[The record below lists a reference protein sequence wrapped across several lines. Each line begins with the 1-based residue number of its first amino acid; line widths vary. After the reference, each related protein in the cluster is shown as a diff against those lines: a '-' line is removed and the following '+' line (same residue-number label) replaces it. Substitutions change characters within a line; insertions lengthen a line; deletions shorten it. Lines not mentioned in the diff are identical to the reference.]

1 MCGLAGLIHI
11 DDAPAGP
18 EDESAVRSMCDLLAY
33 RGPDHAGVMTVGG
46 ACLGSR
52 RLAILDLSPAG
63 NMPMTESSGRWW
75 IAYNGEIYNF
85 ADIRRELLEA
95 GVSFRSNSDTEVV
108 LQAWKAWGPAC
119 LDRFVGMFAFAI
131 YDSRD
136 KELTL
141 VRDRFGIKPI
151 YWTQQG
157 RVILFASELKALIS
171 QRSDNRVNHR
181 SLDQWWLY
189 RNVDALTTA
198 TLIEGIQKI
207 LPGQLARIR
216 NGQIEAHRWYSAAS
230 HVSEDQY
237 RALQALPVQQVVD
250 RVEEQLD
257 EAVRLRLVSDVPV
270 GTFLSGGLDSSLVTA
285 MAARHSSQLAGFHI
299 SIAGHSELDE
309 SRFAGSLADKL
320 RIPFVPLELTA
331 DNFRACL
338 AHVTWLE
345 DMPLTHANS
354 VGYYLISQVARRHGT
369 IVVLTGEG
377 ADELF
382 GGYAWSYRRQRL
394 LRRLKPWLDRLPER
408 VQKVLTLLVYL
419 QAGLPVNAHQ
429 FRALMPSTI
438 GVLDQYMRMDALERC
453 TQAYGFLDDA
463 AAREISG
470 SMLADLADFLTPLLR
485 RLDRTTMGASVEARV
500 PFLDHR
506 LVHTAI
512 NLPLKWKVGRYD
524 DKWIVK
530 QIARR
535 YLPDGLIWRKKM
547 GFPLPLEEYI
557 APLATPEFFAGGFC
571 EATLELSHRGISRV
585 LDQRSP
591 GAQGIFGLIGLEIW
605 GRTFLMGESTERITE
620 RIESL
625 ASARRGAALVN

>member
-1 MCGLAGLIHI
+1 L
-11 DDAPAGP
+11 
-18 EDESAVRSMCDLLAY
+18 V
-33 RGPDHAGVMTVGG
+33 
-46 ACLGSR
+46 
-52 RLAILDLSPAG
+52 
-63 NMPMTESSGRWW
+63 
-75 IAYNGEIYNF
+75 
-85 ADIRRELLEA
+85 
-95 GVSFRSNSDTEVV
+95 
-108 LQAWKAWGPAC
+108 
-119 LDRFVGMFAFAI
+119 
-131 YDSRD
+131 
-136 KELTL
+136 

-157 RVILFASELKALIS
+157 KVILFASELKALIS
-171 QRSDNRVNHR
+171 QRNDNRVNQR

-207 LPGQLARIR
+207 MPGQFARIR
-216 NGQIEAHRWYSAAS
+216 HGQIEFHRWYSAAS
-230 HVSEDQY
+230 HVSEE
-237 RALQALPVQQVVD
+237 RHGALEALPVQQVVD
-250 RVEEQLD
+250 QVEEQLD

-285 MAARHSSQLAGFHI
+285 MAARHSSQLSGFHI

-309 SRFAGSLADKL
+309 SRFAGSLADSL
-320 RIPFVPLELTA
+320 RIPFVPLALTG

-354 VGYYLISQVARRHGT
+354 VGYHLISQVARRHGT

-408 VQKVLTLLVYL
+408 VQKVLTLLVYM
-419 QAGLPVNAHQ
+419 QAGLPVNSHQ
-429 FRALMPSTI
+429 FRTLMPSTI
-438 GVLDQYMRMDALERC
+438 GVLDQYMRMDALELC
-453 TQAYGFLDDA
+453 TQAYGFLHDA
-463 AAREISG
+463 AAREVSG
-470 SMLADLADFLTPLLR
+470 SMLADLADFLAPLLR

-571 EATLELSHRGISRV
+571 EQTLGLSHRGISRV
-585 LDQRSP
+585 LDQRNP

-605 GRTFLMGESTERITE
+605 GRTFLMGESTEQITE
-620 RIESL
+620 RIQSL
-625 ASARRGAALVN
+625 ARARRGAAPVH

>member
-18 EDESAVRSMCDLLAY
+18 DDESAVQSMCDLLAY
-33 RGPDHAGVMTVGG
+33 RGPDHSGIMSAGG
-46 ACLGSR
+46 ACMGSR

-85 ADIRRELLEA
+85 ADIRRALVEA
-95 GVSFRSNSDTEVV
+95 GVSFQSNSDTEVV
-108 LQAWKAWGPAC
+108 LQAWIAWGPAC

-131 YDSRD
+131 YDRRD
-136 KELTL
+136 NELTL

-151 YWTQQG
+151 YWTQHG

-171 QRSDNRVNHR
+171 QRSDNRVNQR

-207 LPGQLARIR
+207 MPGQFARIR
-216 NGQIEAHRWYSAAS
+216 NGRIEVHRWYSAVS
-230 HVSEDQY
+230 HVSEARY
-237 RALQALPVQQVVD
+237 RAFEALPVQQVVD
-250 RVEEQLD
+250 SVEEQLD
-257 EAVRLRLVSDVPV
+257 ESVRLRLVSDVPV
-270 GTFLSGGLDSSLVTA
+270 GTLLSGGLDSSLVTA
-285 MAARHSSQLAGFHI
+285 MAARHSSQLSGFHI
-299 SIAGHSELDE
+299 SIAGHEELDE
-309 SRFAGSLADKL
+309 SRFARSLADSL
-320 RIPFVPLELTA
+320 RIPFFPVQLTA
-331 DNFRACL
+331 ENFRARL

-354 VGYYLISQVARRHGT
+354 VGYHLISQVARQHGT

-394 LRRLKPWLDRLPER
+394 LRRLKPWLDRLPAR
-408 VQKVLTLLVYL
+408 VQKVLALLVYM

-438 GVLDQYMRMDALERC
+438 GVLDQFMRMDALERC
-453 TQAYGFLDDA
+453 TQAYDFLGDA
-463 AAREISG
+463 ASMEVSG

-512 NLPLKWKVGRYD
+512 NLPLKWKIGRYE
-524 DKWIVK
+524 DKWILK
-530 QIARR
+530 QIARN
-535 YLPDGLIWRKKM
+535 YLPESLIWRRKM
-547 GFPLPLEEYI
+547 GFPLPLAEYI
-557 APLATPEFFAGGFC
+557 APLATPEFFTGGFC
-571 EATLELSHRGISRV
+571 EETLALSHRGIARV
-585 LDQRSP
+585 LDQWKL

-605 GRTFLMGESTERITE
+605 GRTFLMGESTDRINE

-625 ASARRGAALVN
+625 ASARRGAPLVH